1 MKRHSIAIAA
11 GLLWGSTIP
20 GAAEDSFPGAAWEH
34 VAPEAAGWSTE
45 RIKQAEEWSQHIGSM
60 AVMVIHHGAIVA
72 EWGDTAAKTPLASVR
87 KSLLSALIGNAVERG
102 EITLSQ
108 PIGAL
113 GINDNE
119 PSLSDEEKTAT
130 VRDLLEA
137 RSGIYHAA
145 LYETAAMAARR
156 PPRFSHKPGGP
167 SGTTIIGISTAS
179 GRSTSTRRARRS
191 STPSSARSLGRSAC
205 RIISLPTANMSPAQR
220 RSIRRT
226 LSR

>member
-87 KSLLSALIGNAVERG
+87 ARARQ
-102 EITLSQ
+102 ITLSQ

-113 GINDNE
+113 GINDNK
-119 PSLSDEEKTAT
+119 P
-130 VRDLLEA
+130 
-137 RSGIYHAA
+137 A
-145 LYETAAMAARR
+145 LTD
-156 PPRFSHKPGGP
+156 
-167 SGTTIIGISTAS
+167 
-179 GRSTSTRRARRS
+179 
-191 STPSSARSLGRSAC
+191 
-205 RIISLPTANMSPAQR
+205 
-220 RSIRRT
+220 
-226 LSR
+226 